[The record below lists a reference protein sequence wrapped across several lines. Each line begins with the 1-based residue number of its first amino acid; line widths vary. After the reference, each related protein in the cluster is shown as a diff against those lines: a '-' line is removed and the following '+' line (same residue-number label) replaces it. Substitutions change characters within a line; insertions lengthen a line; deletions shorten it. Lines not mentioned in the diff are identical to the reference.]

1 MTHYK
6 FADFSLD
13 ARNRRLLRG
22 HETIDLSPRYFD
34 ALLLLVQNA
43 GQLVSKT
50 QFMTQVWHGAVVGDE
65 ALTQCIRSLRK
76 ALGDSAA
83 NATFIETVPKHGYRF
98 VAPVAVLDGTTKLP
112 PQFTPWSNLV
122 TIGGAGTL
130 GAGAAGII
138 GGVVLGMLHASFNP
152 APDVGTLSV
161 LLVLMSITLLLA
173 LLAGAGVAFGAGAF
187 YGMPFKISAV
197 PRLAAHQVGAKA
209 LILLGCGAIAGGFIV
224 GAVVNFIALDTLE
237 LFMGRYPTAI
247 TGAWEGL
254 LIGMGVAAAL
264 WLSRLLVVHGQQA
277 FGLATPVAVIILAS
291 IVGAASG
298 GLIYATGGQLLSGSL
313 QQLTTEFPSAAL
325 PIYSVSG
332 SLSSHFLLL
341 STCLEASIF
350 TAGVCSGIHFAL
362 RRSAR

>member
-1 MTHYK
+1 MTHYQ
-6 FADFSLD
+6 FADFRLD

-50 QFMTQVWHGAVVGDE
+50 QFMAQVWHGTVVGDE

-98 VAPVAVLDGTTKLP
+98 VAVVTEHHDVQTTISVTP
-112 PQFTPWSNLV
+112 PANLFS
-122 TIGGAGTL
+122 IGGAGTL

-138 GGVVLGMLHASFNP
+138 GGAVLGVIHASFNP
-152 APDVGTLSV
+152 SVGTLSV
-161 LLVLMSITLLLA
+161 LLVIMSITLLLA
-173 LLAGAGVAFGAGAF
+173 LLAGAGVAFGAGAL
-187 YGMPFKISAV
+187 YCLPAKIGAIS
-197 PRLAAHQVGAKA
+197 RFLAHQNGAKA
-209 LILLGCGAIAGGFIV
+209 LFLLGVGAIAGGFMV
-224 GAVVNFIALDTLE
+224 GAVVNFIALDSLA
-237 LFMGRYPTAI
+237 LLMGRSPTAL

-254 LIGMGVAAAL
+254 LIGMGVAASL
-264 WLSRLLVVHGQQA
+264 WLSRPLVMHGRQV
-277 FGLATPVAVIILAS
+277 FGLATPIAVIILAS

-313 QQLTTEFPSAAL
+313 QQLTTEFPPARL
-325 PIYSVSG
+325 PFYQLAESLG
-332 SLSSHFLLL
+332 SDLLL
-341 STCLEASIF
+341 LVSTCLEASIF
-350 TAGVCSGIHFAL
+350 TVGVCSGIHFAL